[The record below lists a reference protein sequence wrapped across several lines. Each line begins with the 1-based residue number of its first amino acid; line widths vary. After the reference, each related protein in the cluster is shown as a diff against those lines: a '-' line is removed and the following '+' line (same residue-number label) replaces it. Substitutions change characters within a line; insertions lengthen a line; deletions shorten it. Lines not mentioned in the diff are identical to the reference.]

1 MSAHRAGANDGAP
14 PALKA
19 LLDGIDAL
27 GRLDGWL
34 GALCLGLLTMLMLA
48 EVAVR
53 TLSNVF
59 PWVPADIPVAWEYSS
74 YLMAAAFTFGAA
86 MTLRAGGHIRVTL
99 ILARLSVQHRRWLE
113 ALLALMGVGF
123 TGFLAVAMVNFSVRS
138 FNSDQVS
145 LSSATPLW
153 IPQALITFGICLL
166 ALQFVGRFFQAAL
179 GLPLEDLSMKAASVA
194 E

>member
-1 MSAHRAGANDGAP
+1 LSAASGANAGAPRPLRAI
-14 PALKA
+14 
-19 LLDGIDAL
+19 LDGIDVL

-34 GALCLGLLTMLMLA
+34 GALCLASLTCLMIA

-53 TLSNVF
+53 ALSNVF

-99 ILARLSVQHRRWLE
+99 VLARVTPATRRWIETVLA
-113 ALLALMGVGF
+113 ALGVGF
-123 TGFLAVAMVNFSVRS
+123 SGYLALAMVNFTWRS
-138 FNSDQVS
+138 FVSDQTS
-145 LSSATPLW
+145 ISSATPLW
-153 IPQALITFGICLL
+153 IPQLLITFGICLL
-166 ALQFVGRFFQAAL
+166 VLQFVARFLQAAL
-179 GLPLEDLSMKAASVA
+179 GLPLEDLSMRAASVA